1 MLFLTKL
8 LRDINFKYIVRSPNF
23 SAVLKILVD
32 NTVVDCRQHYRNA
45 ALKERTKQ
53 FKLEQVRVL
62 KYSAAVMSVKS
73 QQ

>member
-23 SAVLKILVD
+23 SAALKILVG
-32 NTVVDCRQHYRNA
+32 NTVVDCRQYYRNA
-45 ALKERTKQ
+45 ALKEGTKQ